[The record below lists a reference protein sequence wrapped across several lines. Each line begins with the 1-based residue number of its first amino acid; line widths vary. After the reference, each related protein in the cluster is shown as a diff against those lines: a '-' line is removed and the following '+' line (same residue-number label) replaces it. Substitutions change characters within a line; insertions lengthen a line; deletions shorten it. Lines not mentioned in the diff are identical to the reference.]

1 MAILNDTSDL
11 KKHVAVAK
19 SFDFES
25 LQPYIPQAVDEFTSK
40 YVGELQDFLADEAT
54 TEPNAAILN
63 KARGY
68 LQAALSNFSL
78 YIYTPV
84 GTINIDGSGMSNTT
98 NTNRTPLT
106 WGEKKDI
113 QRNFLSAGHKAM
125 DRLLAYMESNKVA
138 FPEWAASPQYTES
151 KKLVVNNTT
160 AFNDCYTIYESRQTY
175 LALLPALRQ
184 VEDQYLYTF
193 LCPEVIEHL
202 KTGALIGVQP
212 KVKEYLQKAI
222 VAFTIAKVADE
233 GIFNI
238 DASSIMLKFDVLTT
252 DNVKAA
258 DYGKPA
264 DWLTKTVTRQT
275 ENGENYLK
283 MAADL
288 ITKNIDQFNQCAVP
302 IIVADAGGGY
312 QPYNTQSVLA
322 L

>member
-1 MAILNDTSDL
+1 MAILNSTPDL
-11 KKHVAVAK
+11 KKHVSVAT
-19 SFDFES
+19 SFEFED
-25 LQPYIPQAVDEFTSK
+25 LRPYISPAVDEFTSK
-40 YVGELQDFLADEAT
+40 YVGDLHDVLANEAT
-54 TEPNAAILN
+54 EEPTASILN

-78 YIYTPV
+78 YIFTPV
-84 GTINIDGSGMSNTT
+84 GTINIDGSGMSNTS
-98 NTNRTPLT
+98 NEKRTPLS

-125 DRLLAYMESNKVA
+125 DRLLAYMEKNKDA
-138 FPEWAASPQYTES
+138 FPEWAASAQYTES
-151 KKLVVNNTT
+151 KKLLVNNTA

-175 LALLPALRQ
+175 LALQPAMRQ
-184 VEDQYLYTF
+184 IEDQYLYTF

-202 KTGALIGVQP
+202 KAGALTGVQP

-238 DASSIMLKFDVLTT
+238 DASSIMLKFDVLST
-252 DNVKAA
+252 DVSKAP

-283 MAADL
+283 MAANL

-312 QPYNTQSVLA
+312 QPYNTPSILA

>member
-1 MAILNDTSDL
+1 MAIINSTNDL
-11 KKHVAVAK
+11 KKHVSVATT
-19 SFDFES
+19 FAIED
-25 LQPYIPQAVDEFTSK
+25 LQPYISPAVDEFTSK
-40 YVGELQDFLADEAT
+40 YVGDLHETLADEAT
-54 TEPNAAILN
+54 EEPNAAILN

-68 LQAALSNFSL
+68 LQAALANFSL

-84 GTINIDGSGMSNTT
+84 GTINIDGSGMSTSINEK
-98 NTNRTPLT
+98 RTALS
-106 WGEKKDI
+106 WGEKKDM

-125 DRLLAYMESNKVA
+125 DRLLAYMEKNKDN
-138 FPEWAASPQYTES
+138 FPEWKASAQYTES
-151 KKLVVNNTT
+151 KKLLVNNTA

-175 LALLPALRQ
+175 LALQPAMRQ

-193 LCPEVIEHL
+193 LCPELIEHL
-202 KTGALIGVQP
+202 KTGDLIGVQP

-238 DASSIMLKFDVLTT
+238 DASGIMLKFDVLST
-252 DNVKAA
+252 DTVKSP

-264 DWLTKTVTRQT
+264 DWLTKTVTRQN
-275 ENGENYLK
+275 ENAENYLK

-288 ITKNIDQFNQCAVP
+288 ITKNIGQFNQCAVP
-302 IIVADAGGGY
+302 IIVADAGGGF
-312 QPYNTQSVLA
+312 QPYNTQSILA